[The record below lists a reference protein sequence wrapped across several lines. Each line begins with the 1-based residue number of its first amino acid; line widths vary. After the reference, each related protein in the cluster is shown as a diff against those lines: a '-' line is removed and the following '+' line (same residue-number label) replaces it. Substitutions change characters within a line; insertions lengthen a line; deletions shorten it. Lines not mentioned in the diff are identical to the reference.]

1 MKIFGD
7 RKNAA
12 PETAK
17 ELSVLVEFFK
27 ILDRWEKSDR
37 KEKFNEGTSGSTDL
51 EAGF

>member
-1 MKIFGD
+1 MKEFGD

-27 ILDRWEKSDR
+27 ILDRWDKSDR
-37 KEKFNEGTSGSTDL
+37 KEKSCEQPDRSSSVETGN
-51 EAGF
+51 